1 MGILTKRRKQ
11 LADIID
17 RLPQERLQLEE
28 EEHGKWVYNRSDF
41 EIYLITYNITVDVNV
56 EVIGEVTQK
65 TYHYPA
71 EFCQHS
77 SEIEVTVKEV
87 YEEENRIYFNTSSIL
102 KLEKAIIETLT
113 F

>member
-1 MGILTKRRKQ
+1 ME
-11 LADIID
+11 IID
-17 RLPQERLQLEE
+17 KLPQKILQLEK
-28 EEHGKWVYNRSDF
+28 EHGNWVYNRSDF
-41 EIYLITYNITVDVNV
+41 EIYLIRYNITVDVNI
-56 EVIGEVTQK
+56 EVLGKVTEQ
-65 TYHYPA
+65 TYQHPA

-77 SEIEVTVKEV
+77 TEIEVTVKEV